1 MPILSDNTAYYQS
14 NIGHEIM
21 NTHNF
26 DDHIIRYLAHEQ
38 AFISGILA
46 NQTYST
52 LIEIGCDK
60 VRSFETAAMNNV
72 KYIGIDVRTK
82 LAEQSRHYFSQCQA
96 SKAFFLHGSLADIDH
111 ILSDKINQSERVL
124 CLFPFNLI
132 GNVANISKILRK
144 YYSTGMDIVISS
156 FQIGEPAN
164 SIRRAYY
171 QKCGLDIAHE
181 VDDDNHYT
189 FCCNDFQSSSYSCD
203 YILAMADQVGF
214 SVAKTFSTKVFYLF
228 HMVRLLQ

>member
-1 MPILSDNTAYYQS
+1 MPRLLDNTAYYQS

-21 NTHNF
+21 STHNF

-46 NQTYST
+46 NQSYTT

-72 KYIGIDVRTK
+72 KYIGIDIRTK
-82 LAEQSRHYFSQCQA
+82 LEEQSKHYFSQCHKSTA
-96 SKAFFLHGSLADIDH
+96 SFLRGSLVDIDGV
-111 ILSDKINQSERVL
+111 LNDKVNHSERIL

-132 GNVANISKILRK
+132 GNVENITNILRK
-144 YYSTGMDIVISS
+144 YYMTGMDIVISS
-156 FQIGEPAN
+156 FQTGEPAN

-171 QKCGLDIAHE
+171 QKCGLDIAQE
-181 VDDDNHYT
+181 VDDVNHYT

-203 YILAMADQVGF
+203 YIQTVAGQVGF
-214 SVAKTFSTKVFYLF
+214 SVEKTFSTNVFYLF